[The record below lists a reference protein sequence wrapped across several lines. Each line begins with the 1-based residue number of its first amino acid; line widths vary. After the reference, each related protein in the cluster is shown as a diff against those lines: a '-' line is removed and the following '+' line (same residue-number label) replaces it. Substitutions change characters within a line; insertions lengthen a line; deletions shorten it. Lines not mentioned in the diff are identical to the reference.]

1 MIFHFIKYQESSNY
15 GDVLH
20 FFLMKL
26 YVFMDSDC
34 CVKTVYQ
41 CVASSRGFFSIKYYK
56 YFGRG
61 DCQHMVRTL
70 HSFHQVQAAVR
81 KEECDGY
88 RRSGSVL
95 AC

>member
-1 MIFHFIKYQESSNY
+1 MAMFYI
-15 GDVLH
+15 

-41 CVASSRGFFSIKYYK
+41 CVASSRGFFSIKCYK

-61 DCQHMVRTL
+61 DCQQIAGL
-70 HSFHQVQAAVR
+70 PAP
-81 KEECDGY
+81 
-88 RRSGSVL
+88 
-95 AC
+95 